1 MLTSIALIFLT
12 GMCLGAV
19 FKRIGLP
26 SLVGMILTGILL
38 GPSVLDVLDESLLAV
53 STDLRQVA
61 LVIILFRAGLSLSVE
76 DLKKIG
82 LPAVL
87 MSFVPAVLEI
97 IGIVLLAP
105 LLFGISVVDA
115 AVMGAVVA
123 AVSPAVV
130 VPAMLHIMEQ
140 GYGQKRRVPQLVLAG
155 ASMDDVFVIV
165 LFSSFLA
172 LSLGG
177 EITVSGFLEV
187 PVAIV
192 TGVVVGALSGWLLQK
207 VYRSFHM
214 RDTAKIMMLLSVSFL
229 LLEAETLFSGFLPMS
244 GLLAIM
250 AMGLALNQFYPEL
263 AARLSGKYNKL
274 WAAAQILLFVLVGAS
289 VDVAYALQAG
299 EAVIVLI
306 LGALVFRVAG
316 VLLSLWP
323 SSLNKKEKMFAAI
336 SYMPKATVQAAIGA
350 VPLSEGL
357 ASGQL
362 ILTAAVAAILLTAP
376 LGSFLIEKTY
386 KKLLDSPKDIT
397 G

>member
-38 GPSVLDVLDESLLAV
+38 GPSVLDALDESLLAV
-53 STDLRQVA
+53 SADLRQVA
-61 LVIILFRAGLSLSVE
+61 LVIILFRAGLSLSIE

-105 LLFGISVVDA
+105 LLFGISTVDA

-130 VPAMLHIMEQ
+130 VPSMLHIMEQ

-172 LSLGG
+172 LALEGDV
-177 EITVSGFLEV
+177 TVSGFLEV

-192 TGVVVGALSGWLLQK
+192 TGVVVGAVSGWLLQK

-214 RDTAKIMMLLSVSFL
+214 RDTAKIIMLLSVSFL

-250 AMGLALNQFYPEL
+250 AMGLALNQFYPVL
-263 AARLSGKYNKL
+263 AARLSVKYNKL

-299 EAVIVLI
+299 GAVVLLI
-306 LGALVFRVAG
+306 LGALVFRLAG
-316 VLLSLWP
+316 VWLSLWP

-350 VPLSEGL
+350 VPLSMGL

>member
-1 MLTSIALIFLT
+1 MLTSIALIFLV
-12 GMCLGAV
+12 GMFLGSV
-19 FKRIGLP
+19 FKRFGLP
-26 SLVGMILTGILL
+26 SLVGMILTGVLL
-38 GPSVLDVLDESLLAV
+38 GPSVLNGLDESLLTV
-53 STDLRQVA
+53 SADLRQVA
-61 LVIILFRAGLSLSVE
+61 LVIILFRAGLSLNTE

-82 LPAVL
+82 LPAIL

-105 LLFGISVVDA
+105 VLFGISVVDA
-115 AVMGAVVA
+115 AVMGTVLA

-130 VPAMLHIMEQ
+130 VPAMLQIMDQ

-172 LSLGG
+172 LALGG

-187 PVAIV
+187 PVAIL

-207 VYRSFHM
+207 FYRSFHM

-229 LLEAETLFSGFLPMS
+229 LLEAETLLSSLLPMS

-250 AMGLALNQFYPEL
+250 AMGLALNQFYPVL
-263 AARLSGKYNKL
+263 AARLSVKYNKL

-289 VDVAYALQAG
+289 VDVAYALEAG
-299 EAVIVLI
+299 GAVVLLI
-306 LGALVFRVAG
+306 LGALVFRLAG
-316 VLLSLWP
+316 VWLSLWP
-323 SSLNKKEKMFAAI
+323 SSLNKKEKMFAAV

-350 VPLSEGL
+350 VPLSMGL